1 MNIMPSLRHI
11 AFASLTLGALLSQ
24 AWATSCGGGPGVF
37 SVWGDDGR
45 IAIGSDYSAQT
56 ATCNPSFSGGEYINV
71 KVSSFFEPRWIDV
84 NDNNALKPACS
95 VLGTSPREATP
106 TDLTLSRYTLPI
118 FPSNTRNVDIAY
130 THPEAFISVGDIP
143 NVDQGCGSSSSTCRL
158 YQQTSNNK
166 NLKWKIFGTNNP
178 EYTSDDG
185 ASFPQ
190 TSGDPLVISNKD
202 QRVYRNIYAQAAKL
216 YFKYDGTQ
224 PYVINSLRVGN
235 NGTEITFE
243 PGDYYFNTF
252 SFTTAILLKVAGT
265 GNGGGKVNIYVK
277 NADSSSFIGHGSCI
291 NISGIS
297 TFDQCTALQSST
309 SSPRFSLDTQQPSK
323 LAFWFY
329 GGNLTL
335 NDTVYMAA
343 SIYNDST
350 SGEIYIRAT
359 NNTSFVGEMVA
370 KNIRIE
376 NQSPVYMHYKDTGSF
391 NSIYPGFTS
400 GRTGLYSPA
409 RPAVPQ
415 VATAGD
421 YSFIAYQSDYS
432 SSANQKNY
440 GTLRAYALRADGT
453 TETTAAW
460 DANNLMTES
469 DRRNKLY
476 VDVNGTAVAV
486 GSLTLANLTT
496 IGLSTT
502 GLAIT
507 DVQNR
512 IAQGPGAILSSK
524 WQGMLGKPNATQ
536 PVIFKDMVL
545 FTTSEGILYA
555 LDRQTGALRW
565 GWVPKDLVG
574 GFVSDSAYE
583 AQLAGEGMKGQINA
597 VTINGVDYVMGTAK
611 NGEIHYG
618 LQLNATTGLP
628 ARVWYDVRAGKTS
641 PNAEKPVVYLDRAVY
656 VVDDKVIVR
665 PVAGGNPDTDPN
677 SAPNVGGGTIK
688 SSPTI
693 VQTGTNYNLLV
704 GTSNGYVMTASLASN
719 GNLGSFNQVGY
730 TGFNEAITYVV
741 YTKTVD
747 YEYVTAQSKTRVT
760 TFKRRVN
767 TTNNWTKIWSTTL
780 GSASEWDFATGTS
793 KGTTTVPALPGTGE
807 ITDRVT
813 SLGGYIGIPFTI
825 PASGDS
831 CDGTARLY
839 LAPLDPTLS
848 YYAIYYLGQSFS
860 DPYLALGTGNALS
873 AQGMY
878 LDGRMMMQG
887 HSEMNLTGAEGLDNP
902 LEFVPIPP
910 NKGPG
915 RKSWREVLVN

>member
-24 AWATSCGGGPGVF
+24 AWATSCGGGPGIFNVF
-37 SVWGDDGR
+37 ENGKV
-45 IAIGSDYSAQT
+45 AINQSLSYANSSG
-56 ATCNPSFSGGEYINV
+56 TCNVSFSGSSWANV
-71 KVSSFFEPRWIDV
+71 GSSDLYGPLAQNANEQTCPLQATDQYVSKLSLPSFPTTAQTPNIKIYNWNGPTSGFSLTYNGTDYNYNYCTDTQGQTLLKFWVVNGQQCKKQNEVTSNGVVNFPTAGDANAYFTLTGNSFGKIELWSAPASFSGTGDILIDHLFSQNQAKIDLPGGKRYFV
-84 NDNNALKPACS
+84 RKLELNDNYKLTVS
-95 VLGTSPREATP
+95 GTSGA
-106 TDLTLSRYTLPI
+106 
-118 FPSNTRNVDIAY
+118 
-130 THPEAFISVGDIP
+130 
-143 NVDQGCGSSSSTCRL
+143 RL
-158 YQQTSNNK
+158 Y
-166 NLKWKIFGTNNP
+166 
-178 EYTSDDG
+178 
-185 ASFPQ
+185 
-190 TSGDPLVISNKD
+190 ISQVEKMN
-202 QRVYRNIYAQAAKL
+202 
-216 YFKYDGTQ
+216 
-224 PYVINSLRVGN
+224 GN
-235 NGTEITFE
+235 
-243 PGDYYFNTF
+243 
-252 SFTTAILLKVAGT
+252 
-265 GNGGGKVNIYVK
+265 
-277 NADSSSFIGHGSCI
+277 GSCI
-291 NISGIS
+291 NINGNC
-297 TFDQCTALQSST
+297 DGNNSSVT
-309 SSPRFSLDTQQPSK
+309 LTGQNPEK
-323 LAFWFY
+323 LAIY
-329 GGNLTL
+329 VYNGDLTL
-335 NDTVYMAA
+335 QDRTQIAA
-343 SIYNDST
+343 SIYVHDGDLKLNANSNF
-350 SGEIYIRAT
+350 SFIGEA
-359 NNTSFVGEMVA
+359 VA
-370 KNIRIE
+370 KNIAVTNNSGVRM
-376 NQSPVYMHYKDTGSF
+376 QYQDTDAF
-391 NSIYPGFTS
+391 NLIYPTFGS

-415 VATAGD
+415 VASIGD

-469 DRRNKLY
+469 DRRSKLY

-887 HSEMNLTGAEGLDNP
+887 HSEKNLTGAEGLDNP